1 MVYLLRASPCQFML
15 SNRTDVTKM
24 GVRWSYQRKIDQVH
38 LSFFEVGTISQGGD
52 GFSNAP
58 TNPGKT

>member
-1 MVYLLRASPCQFML
+1 ML
-15 SNRTDVTKM
+15 SNPTNVTKM
-24 GVRWSYQRKIDQVH
+24 GVRWSYQRKIDHVH